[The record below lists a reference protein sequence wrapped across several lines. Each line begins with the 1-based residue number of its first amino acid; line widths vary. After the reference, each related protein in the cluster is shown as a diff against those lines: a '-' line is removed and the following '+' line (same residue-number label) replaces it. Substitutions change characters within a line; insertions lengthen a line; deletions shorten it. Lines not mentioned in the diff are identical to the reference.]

1 MNLKSAHSRQV
12 NETPGQSKK
21 QKTELGKKKVQIHEI
36 HDTEN
41 LHILQHLPFI
51 SKSF

>member
-1 MNLKSAHSRQV
+1 MKNHGR
-12 NETPGQSKK
+12 SKK
-21 QKTELGKKKVQIHEI
+21 QKTALGQKKVQIH
-36 HDTEN
+36 DTES

>member
-1 MNLKSAHSRQV
+1 MKHH
-12 NETPGQSKK
+12 GQSKK
-21 QKTELGKKKVQIHEI
+21 QKTALGKKKVQI

-41 LHILQHLPFI
+41 LHILQHLPSI